1 MNILHETNM
10 KSIIEFIFGLT
21 IFILSIRLLSSY
33 MENNLNNKIKNIL
46 TDFTYKKFNGLIIG
60 IIITVIVQSSSL
72 VIVLVIILA
81 HSNVLDI
88 KRALPIVLGSN
99 IGTTF
104 TGQITAF
111 NVKNILPII
120 ILSGLILY
128 LYSMDNK
135 YRLAGSFI
143 LCISLIFIGIELM
156 GSSLYKVTSSNYILK
171 NIGYVYDS
179 KINSILFGSFFS
191 SLIHSSSTSI
201 VLLQLISEK
210 EIIPLLSSI
219 YILFGLNIGTS
230 IDAIIAGIS
239 TNNYGRRIALFH
251 LLFNILGVII
261 FFYLGDLLKSL
272 VMILSPYNISR
283 QIANAH
289 TIFNITIVMLIFPFI
304 DYISDILNPKKLG
317 S

>member
-1 MNILHETNM
+1 
-10 KSIIEFIFGLT
+10 
-21 IFILSIRLLSSY
+21 
-33 MENNLNNKIKNIL
+33 
-46 TDFTYKKFNGLIIG
+46 
-60 IIITVIVQSSSL
+60 
-72 VIVLVIILA
+72 
-81 HSNVLDI
+81 
-88 KRALPIVLGSN
+88 
-99 IGTTF
+99 
-104 TGQITAF
+104 
-111 NVKNILPII
+111 
-120 ILSGLILY
+120 
-128 LYSMDNK
+128 
-135 YRLAGSFI
+135 
-143 LCISLIFIGIELM
+143 M

-191 SLIHSSSTSI
+191 ALIHSSSTSI

-251 LLFNILGVII
+251 LLFNMLGVII
-261 FFYLGDLLKSL
+261 FFYLGNLLKDL
-272 VMILSPYNISR
+272 VLILSPYNISR

-289 TIFNITIVMLIFPFI
+289 TIFNITIVILIFPFI
-304 DYISDILNPKKLG
+304 DYISDTLNPKKLG